1 MTYNK
6 SVRRGSALVAMA
18 AATTLV
24 ASGCSAGSLGSS
36 SGDSSGGSAAA
47 TTITYLV
54 DNSDPTVKGANALIE
69 AFKAT
74 NPEITVKLDTR
85 PGGTDG
91 DNLVKTKLATSD
103 MAEVFTYN
111 NGSLFQ
117 ALKPAQ
123 NLTPLDDQ
131 PWVSGLQKLFVDSTT
146 ADGKIYGA
154 PSGTAFGGGIL
165 YNKPVYAK
173 LGLKVPTTWDEF
185 MANNDAIKKA
195 GGITPV
201 EATYGDTWTSQLPVL
216 ADYANVEAAVPDF
229 AQKYTENQAKYATT
243 PAALAG
249 FQHIQDLHEGGYFNK
264 DFASAKFND
273 GLKDIASG
281 KAAHYPQI
289 GGVTSGLDA
298 LSNGKTNDVGMFAW
312 PGTDAS
318 KNVLTAWSSNATYI
332 PKTVEGDKLDAAKK
346 FVAFSETQPGC
357 DAFIKGAPPTG
368 PFMNSGCKLPAD
380 VTTVAKDTSAYFDS
394 GKVSPAL
401 EFKSPIKGPN
411 LEQICIQVG
420 TGQVDGAK
428 GAALY
433 DADVKKQ
440 AQQLNLPG
448 W

>member
-1 MTYNK
+1 MTYIK
-6 SVRRGSALVAMA
+6 SARRGIALVAMA
-18 AATTLV
+18 AAATLV

-36 SGDSSGGSAAA
+36 DGGEAGG

-54 DNSDPTVKGANALIE
+54 DNSDPAVKAGNAMIE

-74 NPEITVKLDTR
+74 NPEITIKLDTR

-103 MAEVFTYN
+103 MAEVFGYN

-154 PSGTAFGGGIL
+154 PAGTAFGGGIL
-165 YNKPVYAK
+165 YNKPVYEK
-173 LGLKVPTTWDEF
+173 LGLKVPTTWAEF

-229 AQKYTENQAKYATT
+229 AAKYTANQAKYATT

-273 GLKDIASG
+273 GLTDIASG

-289 GGVTSGLDA
+289 GGVAAGLDP
-298 LSNGKTNDVGMFAW
+298 LSNGKTNDVGLFAW
-312 PGTDAS
+312 PGQDAS
-318 KNVLTAWSSNATYI
+318 KNVLTAWSANALYI
-332 PKTVEGDKLDAAKK
+332 PKTVEGAKLEAAKK
-346 FVAFSETQPGC
+346 FIAFAETQAGC
-357 DAFIKGAPPTG
+357 DAFLKGAPATG
-368 PFMNSGCKLPAD
+368 PFMNSGCQLPVD
-380 VTTVAKDTSAYFDS
+380 VNTVAKDTSAYFDS

-401 EFKSPIKGPN
+401 EFQSPIKGPN

-420 TGQVDGAK
+420 TGQVDATK
-428 GAALY
+428 AAALY

-448 W
+448 WE